1 MNEIKIEDKV
11 DLLNDALTEL
21 GENYGNTQLINDII
35 ELDIL
40 DWDNKVFVRP
50 ETTKQIHNQLE
61 SIFDEGIYSG
71 SLQEE
76 INRLKEIDH
85 ELMTASNLA
94 AEIYAKINSLVTYI
108 NNNDLKDYL
117 NAEEVEHH
125 INFYNSLA
133 CHLDDLTRE
142 AS

>member
-76 INRLKEIDH
+76 INRLW
-85 ELMTASNLA
+85 
-94 AEIYAKINSLVTYI
+94 
-108 NNNDLKDYL
+108 
-117 NAEEVEHH
+117 
-125 INFYNSLA
+125 
-133 CHLDDLTRE
+133 
-142 AS
+142 